1 MSFLETFWSIA
12 IFFLYLSYL
21 IVLFQI
27 VADLFRDRELSGW
40 LKALWFL
47 LLVFIP
53 VLTALVYLITR
64 GKGMAIR
71 QEVRAQQAVAG
82 AETYIREVA
91 GVSPAQQIS
100 DAKALLDAGTITEAE
115 FGALKAKA
123 LA

>member
-27 VADLFRDRELSGW
+27 VSDLFRDRELSGW

-47 LLVFIP
+47 LLLVVP

-64 GKGMAIR
+64 GKGMALR
-71 QEVRAQQAVAG
+71 QEVRAQQAVSG

-100 DAKALLDAGTITEAE
+100 EAKGLLDAGTITAAE
-115 FGALKAKA
+115 FDTLKAKA

>member
-47 LLVFIP
+47 LLVFVP

>member
-1 MSFLETFWSIA
+1 MSFIETFWSIA

-53 VLTALVYLITR
+53 VITALVYLITR
-64 GKGMAIR
+64 GKGMALR

-100 DAKALLDAGTITEAE
+100 DAKALLESGTITEDE
-115 FGALKAKA
+115 FAALKAKA